1 MSFYQL
7 IVQLIDLRSFSN
19 LWYWIM
25 LGVMWSAISHRSLG
39 VPSDLIRQAQHDA
52 GAREDL
58 RILAHIYATRTVNL
72 FAQTGAWV
80 AGGVFFTLSALVT
93 AALWFDSEFALA
105 TFWLLGPAAPM
116 LLVNLSTARRIL
128 AAADDAALQ
137 QVLGRHRGF
146 VYLLGFGAIF
156 ITAGV
161 GMWMNLHIGA
171 FG

>member
-39 VPSDLIRQAQHDA
+39 IPSDLIRHAQFDA
-52 GAREDL
+52 AAAADL
-58 RILAHIYATRTVNL
+58 RAMARITAQRYVNL
-72 FAQTGAWV
+72 SAQTAAWV
-80 AGGVFFTLSALVT
+80 AGGVFFTLSALLT
-93 AALWFDSEFALA
+93 AAIWFGSEFALA
-105 TFWLLGPAAPM
+105 TFWLLGPACPM

-128 AAADDAALQ
+128 AATDDAGLQ
-137 QVLGRHRGF
+137 RTLGRHRGF

-161 GMWMNLHIGA
+161 GMWMNLRIGA